1 VTRVVISP
9 LAKRDL
15 AAVGDYI
22 AQDNPRAAREFIR
35 KMRSRCLLLRTTPWM
50 GRTRDDL
57 GEEIRSLTY
66 GSYLVF
72 YRYRP
77 DLDRVDIL
85 RFWHGRR
92 LPPDLSEL
100 LDR

>member
-1 VTRVVISP
+1 MTRVVISP

-15 AAVGDYI
+15 AAIGDYI
-22 AQDNPRAAREFIR
+22 ARDNPRAAREFTR
-35 KMRSRCLLLRTTPWM
+35 KMRSRCFLLRTTPRM
-50 GRTRDDL
+50 GRARDDF
-57 GEEIRSLTY
+57 GQEIRSLTY

-72 YRYRP
+72 YRYRE

-92 LPPDLSEL
+92 LPPNVSEL
-100 LDR
+100 LN